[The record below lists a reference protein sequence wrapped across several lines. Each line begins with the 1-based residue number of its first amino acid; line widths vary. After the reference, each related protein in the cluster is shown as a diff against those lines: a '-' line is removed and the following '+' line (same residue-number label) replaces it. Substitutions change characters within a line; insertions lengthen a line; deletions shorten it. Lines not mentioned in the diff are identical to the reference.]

1 MGMQQLRAPRHV
13 VGRPRTMRR
22 HALPALAL
30 AQAMLMLVGCSPQY
44 RTFASYTPPA
54 TDNGRQCVAQCLD
67 MRRTCR
73 GQSDQEIEQCRVSAQ
88 RDALAETVLR
98 QAAYQIDRQQHEAG
112 KAEAPSSHPAVVQ
125 PNYRRCDQQAGNLAE
140 QCSADF
146 DLCYQNCGGAID
158 YSTQCVANCD

>member
-1 MGMQQLRAPRHV
+1 MGMQRLKAHRH

-22 HALPALAL
+22 HALPALAF
-30 AQAMLMLVGCSPQY
+30 AQAMLMLLGCSPQY
-44 RTFASYTPPA
+44 RTLASYTPPA
-54 TDNGRQCVAQCLD
+54 TDTGRQCVTQCLD
-67 MRRTCR
+67 TRRSCR
-73 GQSDQEIEQCRVSAQ
+73 GQSGQQIEQCRVSAQ

-98 QAAYQIDRQQHEAG
+98 QAAYQMDRQQHEAG
-112 KAEAPSSHPAVVQ
+112 KAEAPRAAQ
-125 PNYRRCDQQAGNLAE
+125 PDYRRCDQQAGNLAE